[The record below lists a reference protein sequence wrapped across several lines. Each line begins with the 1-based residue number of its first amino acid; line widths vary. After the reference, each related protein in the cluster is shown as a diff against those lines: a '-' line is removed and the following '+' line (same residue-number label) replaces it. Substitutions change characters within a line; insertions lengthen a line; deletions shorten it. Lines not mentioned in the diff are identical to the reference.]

1 MPVLEQELGDR
12 FLQRA
17 GLPTQILDLVRGCR
31 PYGVARQALL
41 TGFEKLFRP
50 AIIQVLDNPL
60 TATQLGDAVLAA
72 QPGQHDADLLL
83 RRKLPPRDAPNLLHN
98 LLCRFLNR
106 PGFLSH
112 LRFFNGYDG
121 PELLPSSTQPICLMG
136 ADAGHTSWAVRPSDV
151 VASVALV
158 ISITSAAISFT
169 QMNTVKQQLKL
180 TQLQIRP
187 YVRYWPTFT
196 ESGAD

>member
-1 MPVLEQELGDR
+1 
-12 FLQRA
+12 
-17 GLPTQILDLVRGCR
+17 ILDLVRGCR

-112 LRFFNGYDG
+112 LRSFNGYDG
-121 PELLPSSTQPICLMG
+121 PEILPSSTQPICLMG
-136 ADAGHTSWAVRPSDV
+136 ADAGHPLLAPR
-151 VASVALV
+151 ASKRTYTIV
-158 ISITSAAISFT
+158 IDEP
-169 QMNTVKQQLKL
+169 V
-180 TQLQIRP
+180 
-187 YVRYWPTFT
+187 Y
-196 ESGAD
+196 